1 MVFYLADMDMPL
13 TVGQG
18 AVNTTE
24 AGRYSTEGWVQQ
36 VKSTNVKSNRKWQLE
51 KQRSKA
57 LIPVDLN
64 VYRED

>member
-36 VKSTNVKSNRKWQLE
+36 VKSTNVNGNPPK
-51 KQRSKA
+51 
-57 LIPVDLN
+57 N
-64 VYRED
+64 V